1 MFLSDTEAFL
11 QASNRPFTSSQVRF
25 GKSVGPSWFFRYIIH
40 LCSDTIQRLSITLS
54 PVSIAA
60 LGLVPG
66 TRGLSIRFPR
76 FIRIREDKGLEQA
89 STPKFLADM
98 WQVQEKRGT
107 EGKDMDEEELLDVD
121 WESDVVEE
129 DSS

>member
-11 QASNRPFTSSQVRF
+11 QASSRPFTSSQVRF

-40 LCSDTIQRLSITLS
+40 LCSDAIQRLSITLS
-54 PVSIAA
+54 PVSTAA

-89 STPKFLADM
+89 STPQFLADM

-107 EGKDMDEEELLDVD
+107 EGKDMDEEVLLDVD